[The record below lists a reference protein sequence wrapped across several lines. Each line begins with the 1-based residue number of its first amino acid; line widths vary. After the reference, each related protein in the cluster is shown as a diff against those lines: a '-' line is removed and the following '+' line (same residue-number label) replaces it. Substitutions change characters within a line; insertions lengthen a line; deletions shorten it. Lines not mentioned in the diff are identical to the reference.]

1 MTYSTPPPNLRSLE
15 QRIRN
20 LETDDTNSL
29 RRQVTMAMV
38 VVGQLIPE
46 GAVKGGT
53 AMALRYGRAE
63 SRFTQ
68 DLDATRVHPL
78 REFLDDFEASLNQG
92 WAGSTGRV
100 VDRQPPRPPGIP
112 PAYVMQPFDVK
123 LDYLGRSWRTVKFE
137 IGHNEID
144 DALEP
149 ELRIASD
156 LVELFTD
163 LGLPAPGPIPV
174 MRADHQVAQK
184 LHAIS
189 EPGSERVR
197 DLVDLQLLDR
207 GENLD
212 MAEVKATCIRLFDYR
227 RRQAWPPVMEVGAGW
242 GELYEAAIEGV
253 DALSDIEA
261 AVAWVN
267 DLIRR
272 IADA

>member
-1 MTYSTPPPNLRSLE
+1 VTYSTPPPNLRSLE

-20 LETDDTNSL
+20 LETDDTSTF

-38 VVGQLIPE
+38 VVGQLLPE

-68 DLDATRVHPL
+68 DLDAARIHPL
-78 REFLDDFEASLNQG
+78 SEFLDDFEASLNQG
-92 WAGSTGRV
+92 WAGFTGRV
-100 VDRQPPRPPGIP
+100 VDPQPPRPPGIP
-112 PAYVMQPFDVK
+112 PAYVMQPFDLK

-137 IGHNEID
+137 LGHNEID

-184 LHAIS
+184 IHAIS

-242 GELYEAAIEGV
+242 GDLYEGAIEGV
-253 DALSDIEA
+253 DVLPGIEA
-261 AVAWVN
+261 AVAWGN
-267 DLIRR
+267 QLIRR

>member
-1 MTYSTPPPNLRSLE
+1 
-15 QRIRN
+15 
-20 LETDDTNSL
+20 
-29 RRQVTMAMV
+29 
-38 VVGQLIPE
+38 
-46 GAVKGGT
+46 
-53 AMALRYGRAE
+53 
-63 SRFTQ
+63 
-68 DLDATRVHPL
+68 
-78 REFLDDFEASLNQG
+78 
-92 WAGSTGRV
+92 
-100 VDRQPPRPPGIP
+100 
-112 PAYVMQPFDVK
+112 MQPFDVK

-137 IGHNEID
+137 LGHNEID
-144 DALEP
+144 DAVEP
-149 ELRIASD
+149 ELRIAAD

-184 LHAIS
+184 IHAIS

-242 GELYEAAIEGV
+242 GDLYEGAIEGV
-253 DALSDIEA
+253 DVLPGIEA
-261 AVAWVN
+261 AVAWGN
-267 DLIRR
+267 QLIRR